1 MTTICNKC
9 YKPCYTKMMDFGYG
23 RYEYF
28 GAVGFHVSMEE
39 VSECCEWDV
48 TEKEEEDDSE
58 ESTSKEAS

>member
-1 MTTICNKC
+1 
-9 YKPCYTKMMDFGYG
+9 MMDFGYG